1 MPQLLDAIQF
11 KNGPKI
17 KNRFFLAPLTNQQS
31 HEDGTLSNDEYKWL
45 TMRAEGGF
53 GMTMTCASHVQEI
66 GKGFPGQLGIWSD
79 HHLDGLT
86 RLANGIK
93 KENSVAIVQLHHAGL
108 RSPKEIINASPVTA
122 SDNEDSGARGLTTS
136 EVKKLIDDFV
146 TGAKRAEKAG
156 FDGVELHGAHS
167 YILCNFL
174 SAEVNQRTDEYGG
187 SFENRARILFEII
200 EGIKS
205 TCRSD
210 FILGVRLTA
219 EKFGMRTEDSIGTA
233 KMLFDQNVIDF
244 LDMSLW
250 DVFKEAE
257 DDKFKGQSLMSL
269 FTDLDRRSVQLGVA
283 GKIRTPADAEAAMNA
298 GVDWVMLG
306 RAAMLESD
314 FPNKYIKDPTF
325 KPVEMPVPS
334 SYLSDQGLSDKFQAY
349 VRGRWPE
356 FFAD

>member
-1 MPQLLDAIQF
+1 MPKLLDAIQF
-11 KNGPKI
+11 KHGPTI

-31 HEDGTLSNDEYKWL
+31 HEDGTLSDEEYKWL
-45 TMRAEGGF
+45 TMRAKGGF

-79 HHLDGLT
+79 RHLDGLT

-93 KENSVAIVQLHHAGL
+93 KEDSSAIVQLHHAGL
-108 RSPKEIINASPVTA
+108 RSPREIIGGPPVTA
-122 SDNEDSGARGLTTS
+122 SDQPESGARGLTTS

-174 SAEVNQRTDEYGG
+174 SADINQRTDEYGG

-200 EGIKS
+200 DGVRSE
-205 TCRSD
+205 CRSD
-210 FILGVRLTA
+210 FILGVRLSA

-233 KMLFDQNVIDF
+233 KKLFDQDVIDF

-250 DVFKEAE
+250 DAFKEAE
-257 DDKFKGQSLMSL
+257 DDRYKGQSLMSL
-269 FTDLDRRSVQLGVA
+269 FTVLERKKVQLGVA
-283 GKIRTPADAEAAMNA
+283 GKIRTPNDAEAAMNA

-314 FPNKYIKDPTF
+314 FPNKYKNDPVF
-325 KPVEMPVPS
+325 KPIEMPVPS
-334 SYLSDQGLSDKFQAY
+334 KYLTKQGLSDKFQVY

>member
-1 MPQLLDAIQF
+1 MPKLLDAIQF
-11 KNGPKI
+11 KHGPKL

-31 HEDGTLSNDEYKWL
+31 HEDGTLSDDEYRWL
-45 TMRAEGGF
+45 TMRAAGGF

-93 KENSVAIVQLHHAGL
+93 EENSVAIVQLHHAGL
-108 RSPKEIINASPVTA
+108 RSPREIIGASPVTA

-136 EVKKLIDDFV
+136 EVKRLIDDFV
-146 TGAKRAEKAG
+146 AGAKRAEKAG

-174 SAEVNQRTDEYGG
+174 SASVNQRTDEYGG

-200 EGIKS
+200 DGIKS
-205 TCRSD
+205 TCHSD

-233 KMLFDQNVIDF
+233 KKLFDQNIIDF

-269 FTDLDRRSVQLGVA
+269 FTDLDRKSVQLGVA
-283 GKIRTPADAEAAMNA
+283 GKIRTPRDAEAAINA
-298 GVDWVMLG
+298 GVDWIMLG

-314 FPNKYIKDPTF
+314 FPNKYTDNPDF

-334 SYLSDQGLSDKFQAY
+334 SYLSDQGLSDKFQVY

>member
-1 MPQLLDAIQF
+1 MASPIDSIQF
-11 KNGPKI
+11 KHGPKI

-31 HEDGTLSNDEYKWL
+31 LEDGTLSEDEYKWL
-45 TMRAEGGF
+45 TMRAQGGF

-79 HHLDGLT
+79 SHIEGLT
-86 RLANGIK
+86 RLADGIK
-93 KENSVAIVQLHHAGL
+93 QADSVAIVQLHHAGL
-108 RSPKEIINASPVTA
+108 RTTKAIVGDTPVTA
-122 SDNEDSGARGLTTS
+122 FDHAESGARGLTNS
-136 EVKKLIDDFV
+136 EVKKLIEDFI

-174 SAEVNQRTDEYGG
+174 SAEINQREDEYGG
-187 SFENRARILFEII
+187 SFENRGRILSEII
-200 EGIKS
+200 DGIKS
-205 TCRSD
+205 ACHRE
-210 FILGVRLTA
+210 FILGVRLSA
-219 EKFGMRTEDSIGTA
+219 EKFGMRTADSVETA
-233 KMLFDQNVIDF
+233 RKLMNDDVIDF

-250 DVFKEAE
+250 DVFKVAE
-257 DDKFKGQSLMSL
+257 DEQFAGQSLLSL
-269 FTDLDRRSVQLGVA
+269 FMDLERKNVQLGVA
-283 GKIRTPADAEAAMNA
+283 GKIRTPQDAEAAMNA

-306 RAAMLESD
+306 RAAMLECD
-314 FPNKYIKDPTF
+314 FPNKYVNDRNF

-334 SYLSDQGLSDKFQAY
+334 SYLAAQGLSDKFQVY

>member
-1 MPQLLDAIQF
+1 MPKLLDAIQF
-11 KNGPKI
+11 KHGPTI

-79 HHLDGLT
+79 RHLDGLG
-86 RLANGIK
+86 RLATGIK
-93 KENSVAIVQLHHAGL
+93 KENSLAIVQLHHAGL
-108 RSPKEIINASPVTA
+108 RSPKDIINTSPVTA
-122 SDNEDSGARGLTTS
+122 SDHAESGARGLTTS

-146 TGAKRAEKAG
+146 AGAKRAEKAG
-156 FDGVELHGAHS
+156 FDGAELHGAHS

-174 SAEVNQRTDEYGG
+174 SAEINQRTDEYGG
-187 SFENRARILFEII
+187 SFENRAKILFEII
-200 EGIKS
+200 DGI
-205 TCRSD
+205 RSECHRD

-233 KMLFDQNVIDF
+233 KKLFDQDVIDF

-250 DVFKEAE
+250 DAFKEAE

-269 FTDLDRRSVQLGVA
+269 FTGLDRKNVQLGVA
-283 GKIRTPADAEAAMNA
+283 GKIRTPNDAEAAMNA

-314 FPNKYIKDPTF
+314 FPNKYMNDPAF
-325 KPVEMPVPS
+325 KPIEMPVPS
-334 SYLSDQGLSDKFQAY
+334 SYLSDQGLSDKFQIY